1 MLIDLIPDVG
11 DNKYMNKVTARR
23 PSGFVEYLPNEQA
36 QLQKILNTIRGVYEI
51 YGFLPVETPAIELAE
66 VLLAK
71 GGGETEQEVYRFTKG
86 DKEYALH
93 YDLTVPL
100 ARYVAEHENDLT
112 FPFRRYQMQK
122 VWRAERAQKGRYREF
137 YQCDADIIGSD
148 SVGHDAEL
156 VDLCVDVFDAL
167 DLGDFTVRINN
178 RKLIGG
184 FLEAIGLQ
192 AKTSDILHAID
203 KLEKIGVDEV
213 IKLLKS
219 SGCGDDDSAQIIN
232 FVNTTGTPSEIFD
245 KLRGLSIKNETF
257 SLGLTSFY
265 ELIEQVEALG
275 VDSSR
280 YSIDFRV
287 VRGLDYYTGTVY
299 ETVFDNYPEFG
310 SVCSGGRY
318 DDLAGYY
325 TKTHLPG
332 VGISIGLSRLFALI
346 QEAGLIK
353 NVTRPVEVYIVN
365 FGSATR
371 EFALK
376 TAQQFRK
383 HGVKTQVDLDSS
395 KVDKQFRYADK
406 LGVPFV
412 VVIGEEELSDGKI
425 VLKDMQSGKQE
436 TLAIDTAINRLK
448 SIS

>member
-1 MLIDLIPDVG
+1 M
-11 DNKYMNKVTARR
+11 KKVTARR

-36 QLQKILNTIRGVYEI
+36 QLQKMLDTIRSVYEL
-51 YGFLPVETPAIELAE
+51 YGFMPVETPAIELAE

-100 ARYVAEHENDLT
+100 ARYVAEHENDLV
-112 FPFRRYQMQK
+112 FPFRRFQMQK
-122 VWRAERAQKGRYREF
+122 VWRAERAQKGRFREF

-156 VDLCVDVFDAL
+156 VALGVDVFTAL
-167 DLGDFTVRINN
+167 SLGDFTIRISN
-178 RKLIGG
+178 RKLISG
-184 FLEAIGLQ
+184 FIEAIGLQ
-192 AKTSDILHAID
+192 SKTSDILHAID

-219 SGCGDDDSAQIIN
+219 AGCGEDDSAQIIN
-232 FVNTTGTPSEIFD
+232 LINTTGTTIEIFD

-257 SLGLTSFY
+257 SLGLSSLY
-265 ELIEQVEALG
+265 ELVEQVEALG
-275 VDSSR
+275 VDRSK
-280 YSIDFRV
+280 YIIDFRV

-299 ETVFDNYPEFG
+299 ETVFDKYPEFG

-318 DDLAGYY
+318 DDLAEYY

-332 VGISIGLSRLFALI
+332 VGLSIGLSRLFALV
-346 QEAGLIK
+346 QEAGLLNTAISS
-353 NVTRPVEVYIVN
+353 VQLYIVN
-365 FGSATR
+365 FGSSSR
-371 EFALK
+371 ELALK

-383 HGVKTQVDLDSS
+383 QGIKTQVDLDNS
-395 KVDKQFRYADK
+395 KVEKQFKYADK

-412 VVIGEEELSDGKI
+412 AIIGEEEVSNNKV

>member
-1 MLIDLIPDVG
+1 M
-11 DNKYMNKVTARR
+11 KKVMARR
-23 PSGFVEYLPNEQA
+23 PSGFVEYLPRQQA
-36 QLQKILNTIRGVYEI
+36 QLQNMLDTIRDVYEL
-51 YGFLPVETPAIELAE
+51 YGFLPIETPAIELAE

-71 GGGETEQEVYRFTKG
+71 GGGETEKEVYRFKKG

-100 ARYVAEHENDLT
+100 ARYVAEHENDLS

-122 VWRAERAQKGRYREF
+122 VWRAERAQKGRFREF

-156 VDLCVDVFDAL
+156 VALSVDVFTAL
-167 DLGDFTVRINN
+167 NLGEFTVRINN

-184 FLEAIGLQ
+184 FLEAIGLES
-192 AKTSDILHAID
+192 KTSDILHAID

-232 FVNTTGTPSEIFD
+232 FVNTTGSSKEVFD
-245 KLRGLSIKNETF
+245 KLRGFSIKNETF
-257 SLGLTSFY
+257 SLGLTNLY
-265 ELIEQVEALG
+265 ELIEQTEALG
-275 VDSSR
+275 VDSSK
-280 YSIDFRV
+280 YIIDLRV

-299 ETVFDNYPEFG
+299 ETVFDKYPEFG

-318 DDLAGYY
+318 DDLAQYY

-346 QEAGLIK
+346 QEVGLTVQPI
-353 NVTRPVEVYIVN
+353 NPVQVYIVN
-365 FGSATR
+365 FGPNSR
-371 EFALK
+371 ELALK
-376 TAQQFRK
+376 TAQQFRE
-383 HGVKTQVDLDSS
+383 HGIKTQVDLDGQ
-395 KVDKQFRYADK
+395 KPDKQFKYADK
-406 LGVPFV
+406 LGVPYA
-412 VVIGEEELSDGKI
+412 VIIGDEEVKNNNVE
-425 VLKDMQSGKQE
+425 LKDMISGKQE
-436 TLAIDTAINRLK
+436 TLAIDTVVNRLK
-448 SIS
+448 SNS

>member
-1 MLIDLIPDVG
+1 MIQ
-11 DNKYMNKVTARR
+11 NKITPRR
-23 PSGFVEYLPNEQA
+23 PSGFVEYLPHEQA
-36 QLQKILNTIRGVYEI
+36 QLQNMLDTIRGVYEL

-100 ARYVAEHENDLT
+100 ARYIAEHENDLN

-122 VWRAERAQKGRYREF
+122 VWRAERPQKGRYREL
-137 YQCDADIIGSD
+137 YMCDADIIGSD

-156 VDLCVDVFDAL
+156 VSLVCDVFKAL
-167 DLGDFTVRINN
+167 DLSEFTIRISN
-178 RKLIGG
+178 RKLISG

-192 AKTSDILHAID
+192 AKSVDILHAID

-213 IKLLKS
+213 IKLFKS
-219 SGCGDDDSAQIIN
+219 AGCGDDDSAQIID
-232 FVNTTGTPSEIFD
+232 FVNTTGSTKEVFD

-257 SLGLTSFY
+257 SLGLTSLY
-265 ELIEQVEALG
+265 ELVEQVEALG
-275 VDSSR
+275 VDSTK
-280 YSIDFRV
+280 YIIDFRV

-299 ETVFDNYPEFG
+299 ETVFEKYPEFG

-318 DDLAGYY
+318 DDLAEYY

-346 QEAGLIK
+346 QEAGLSTQSI
-353 NVTRPVEVYIVN
+353 NPVQVYIVN
-365 FGSATR
+365 FGSSSR
-371 EFALK
+371 ELALK

-383 HGVKTQVDLDSS
+383 HGIRTQVDLENS
-395 KVDKQFRYADK
+395 KVEKQFKYADK
-406 LGVPFV
+406 LGAPFV
-412 VVIGEEELSDGKI
+412 VIIGEEEVSTNMV
-425 VLKDMQSGKQE
+425 VLKDMHSGKQE
-436 TLAIDTAINRLK
+436 SLAIDTAINRLK